1 MNLWERYVVPPLIG
15 YACGARPIERQ
26 RQKIVPL
33 ASGDVLE
40 LGFGS
45 GLNLPHYDPAKVR
58 KVYGLE
64 PNPGMLARA
73 RKATAAAAVP
83 VEILNERAETLSL
96 GPASVDTILVTYS
109 LCTIPDPV
117 SALNAARTA
126 LRPGGRLLYC
136 EHGLAPDPQVQV
148 SQRKIEPFWK
158 RLAGGCHLCRDIPA
172 IVVAAGFS
180 LETTQ
185 TMYLPKTPPWAGFN
199 TWGSAT
205 PTGNL

>member
-1 MNLWERYVVPPLIG
+1 MNLWERYIVPPLIG

-45 GLNLPHYDPAKVR
+45 QASSNPA
-58 KVYGLE
+58 
-64 PNPGMLARA
+64 MAW
-73 RKATAAAAVP
+73 AAVP

-117 SALNAARTA
+117 SALNAARAA

-172 IVVAAGFS
+172 IVVAAGFT

-205 PTGNL
+205 PIGNI